1 MPDQSSEDTL
11 LLVDPDLD
19 FLDWSTKH
27 LSAKNL
33 RVLRCDNAANAVKV
47 IEKTPVSVV
56 VAAMELEPFDGME
69 LLGRIL
75 QQSPQTLVI
84 LTAGFPTTGQIIEA
98 TQRGAHDVLRKESLA
113 FELRPVVESALQ
125 TQDDRR
131 SAGQPDAEM
140 PKHDGRV
147 KMIGISRALQEV
159 FKLVGRVARS
169 DAPVLIAGESGTG
182 KELVAKAVH
191 EYSPRRQKEMITI
204 NCGAIPENLLESE
217 LFGHEKGSFT
227 GAIARRAG
235 RFEQADGGTLF
246 LDEIGDMPLSIQV
259 KLLRVLQDG
268 SFSRVGANE
277 TLTTDVRIV
286 AATHKNLTDEVAAG
300 RFREDLYYR
309 LNVVEIK
316 IPALRE
322 RMEDIPLLAEYFLQ
336 RITRKNGMARIR
348 ISAEAITTLQS
359 HHWPGNVREL
369 ENTIARAC
377 ALASSQILLPA
388 DIPLASAP
396 RKSAA
401 GLHGG
406 ARPVDQRRPFR
417 RGSPRMAERRNRR
430 PDSRTRG
437 RRSQGSLQHAQ
448 PADRGFTQ
456 TACPTRSDMLHIVEH
471 PLIADELTRLRDPAC
486 PSPEFRQRV
495 RRIAS
500 LMVPAG
506 HREFR
511 NHGRAVQHAAGN
523 HRGGEIDPW
532 CHPGADFA
540 RRIGISRWIS
550 RPDPPRVRR
559 PHRPGAE

>member
-1 MPDQSSEDTL
+1 MRRGFFTCQAPLPCFTPPVRAMPENLYEDTL

-19 FLDWSTKH
+19 FLDWATKH
-27 LSAKNL
+27 LFANNL
-33 RVLRCDNAANAVKV
+33 RVLRCDNAANAIKV
-47 IEKTPVSVV
+47 IEKTAISVV

-75 QQSPQTLVI
+75 DQSPQTLVV

-131 SAGQPDAEM
+131 SAGQQDAEM
-140 PKHDGRV
+140 PKPDGRV
-147 KMIGISRALQEV
+147 KMIGVSRSLQEV

-268 SFSRVGANE
+268 TFSRVGANE
-277 TLTTDVRIV
+277 TLSTDVRIV
-286 AATHKNLTDEVAAG
+286 AATHKNLTEEVAAG

-316 IPALRE
+316 IPALRD
-322 RMEDIPLLAEYFLQ
+322 RLEDIPLLAEYFLQ
-336 RITRKNGMARIR
+336 RLTRKNGMARIR
-348 ISAEAITTLQS
+348 ISAEAVAVLQA

-396 RKSAA
+396 RRSPALFSAA
-401 GLHGG
+401 IDQMIDTAPSG
-406 ARPVDQRRPFR
+406 VDLLDWLQ
-417 RGSPRMAERRNRR
+417 GEVA
-430 PDSRTRG
+430 G
-437 RRSQGSLQHAQ
+437 RVLE
-448 PADRGFTQ
+448 
-456 TACPTRSDMLHIVEH
+456 RSDGDFKKASATLKV
-471 PLIADELTRLRDPAC
+471 PVPELRKIL
-486 PSPEFRQRV
+486 
-495 RRIAS
+495 
-500 LMVPAG
+500 
-506 HREFR
+506 
-511 NHGRAVQHAAGN
+511 
-523 HRGGEIDPW
+523 
-532 CHPGADFA
+532 A
-540 RRIGISRWIS
+540 RK
-550 RPDPPRVRR
+550 
-559 PHRPGAE
+559 E

>member
-1 MPDQSSEDTL
+1 MPENSSKDTL

-19 FLDWSTKH
+19 FLDWATKH

-33 RVLRCDNAANAVKV
+33 RVLRCDNAANAIKV
-47 IEKTPVSVV
+47 IEKTSVSVV
-56 VAAMELEPFDGME
+56 VAAMDMEPFDGME
-69 LLGRIL
+69 LLGRIM

-125 TQDDRR
+125 TQEDRR
-131 SAGQPDAEM
+131 SADHPAAEL

-147 KMIGISRALQEV
+147 KMIGVSRALQEV

-286 AATHKNLTDEVAAG
+286 AATHKNLTEEVAAG

-322 RMEDIPLLAEYFLQ
+322 RLEDIPLLAEYFLQ
-336 RITRKNGMARIR
+336 RITKKNGMARIR
-348 ISAEAITTLQS
+348 ISAEATATLQA
-359 HHWPGNVREL
+359 HNWPGNVREL

-377 ALASSQILLPA
+377 ALASSSILLPA

-396 RKSAA
+396 RKSSAGFITALDQLINAA
-401 GLHGG
+401 PTDTDLLEWLNG
-406 ARPVDQRRPFR
+406 AIAKRIL
-417 RGSPRMAERRNRR
+417 ERADGDLKEASKTLNLPISDLRKLL
-430 PDSRTRG
+430 
-437 RRSQGSLQHAQ
+437 SQK
-448 PADRGFTQ
+448 D
-456 TACPTRSDMLHIVEH
+456 
-471 PLIADELTRLRDPAC
+471 
-486 PSPEFRQRV
+486 
-495 RRIAS
+495 
-500 LMVPAG
+500 
-506 HREFR
+506 
-511 NHGRAVQHAAGN
+511 
-523 HRGGEIDPW
+523 
-532 CHPGADFA
+532 
-540 RRIGISRWIS
+540 
-550 RPDPPRVRR
+550 
-559 PHRPGAE
+559 

>member
-1 MPDQSSEDTL
+1 MPNPSAEDTL

-19 FLDWSTKH
+19 FLEWATKH
-27 LSAKNL
+27 LAAKDL
-33 RVLRCDNAANAVKV
+33 RILRCDNAANAIKV
-47 IEKTPVSVV
+47 IEKTNVAVV
-56 VAAMELEPFDGME
+56 VAAMEMEPFDGME
-69 LLGRIL
+69 LLGRVI

-125 TQDDRR
+125 TQEDRR
-131 SAGQPDAEM
+131 TADRPIAEL

-147 KMIGISRALQEV
+147 KMIGVSRALQEV

-268 SFSRVGANE
+268 SFSRVGSNE
-277 TLTTDVRIV
+277 TITTDVRII
-286 AATHKNLTDEVAAG
+286 AATHKNLAEEVAAG
-300 RFREDLYYR
+300 RFGEDLYCR
-309 LNVVEIK
+309 LNVVEIR
-316 IPALRE
+316 IPPLRE
-322 RMEDIPLLAEYFLQ
+322 RLEDIPLLAEFFLQ

-348 ISAEAITTLQS
+348 LSAEAVNLLQV
-359 HHWPGNVREL
+359 HTWPGNVREL

-377 ALASSQILLPA
+377 ALASSNILLPK

-396 RKSAA
+396 AKSPAMISTA
-401 GLHGG
+401 I
-406 ARPVDQRRPFR
+406 DQ
-417 RGSPRMAERRNRR
+417 
-430 PDSRTRG
+430 
-437 RRSQGSLQHAQ
+437 
-448 PADRGFTQ
+448 
-456 TACPTRSDMLHIVEH
+456 
-471 PLIADELTRLRDPAC
+471 LINVA
-486 PSPEFRQRV
+486 
-495 RRIAS
+495 
-500 LMVPAG
+500 PAG
-506 HREFR
+506 VSLLEWVSREIA
-511 NHGRAVQHAAGN
+511 GRALDRSAGDMKEAATVLN
-523 HRGGEIDPW
+523 LTPAELKKLL
-532 CHPGADFA
+532 A
-540 RRIGISRWIS
+540 R
-550 RPDPPRVRR
+550 
-559 PHRPGAE
+559 

>member
-1 MPDQSSEDTL
+1 MPDSAAEDTL

-19 FLDWSTKH
+19 FLDWATKH
-27 LSAKNL
+27 LAAKNL
-33 RVLRCDNAANAVKV
+33 RILRCDNAANAIKV
-47 IEKTPVSVV
+47 IEKTSVVVV
-56 VAAMELEPFDGME
+56 VAAMEMEPFDGME
-69 LLGRIL
+69 FLGRVL

-84 LTAGFPTTGQIIEA
+84 LTTGFPTTGQIIEA

-131 SAGQPDAEM
+131 SADQPSAEL
-140 PKHDGRV
+140 PKHDSGRV
-147 KMIGISRALQEV
+147 KMIGVSRALQEV

-246 LDEIGDMPLSIQV
+246 LDEIGDMPLTIQV

-277 TLTTDVRIV
+277 TITTDVRII

-309 LNVVEIK
+309 LNVVEIR
-316 IPALRE
+316 IPPLRE
-322 RMEDIPLLAEYFLQ
+322 RLEDVPLLAEFFLQ
-336 RITRKNGMARIR
+336 RTTKKNGMARIR
-348 ISAEAITTLQS
+348 LSAEAINALQA

-377 ALASSQILLPA
+377 ALASSNILLPA

-396 RKSAA
+396 GKSPALLNSSLDQLINVAPGGEDLFAWINREVACRVLERADGDLKEASLSLNLSAA
-401 GLHGG
+401 EL
-406 ARPVDQRRPFR
+406 RKLL
-417 RGSPRMAERRNRR
+417 
-430 PDSRTRG
+430 SR
-437 RRSQGSLQHAQ
+437 
-448 PADRGFTQ
+448 
-456 TACPTRSDMLHIVEH
+456 
-471 PLIADELTRLRDPAC
+471 
-486 PSPEFRQRV
+486 
-495 RRIAS
+495 
-500 LMVPAG
+500 
-506 HREFR
+506 
-511 NHGRAVQHAAGN
+511 
-523 HRGGEIDPW
+523 
-532 CHPGADFA
+532 
-540 RRIGISRWIS
+540 
-550 RPDPPRVRR
+550 
-559 PHRPGAE
+559 

>member
-1 MPDQSSEDTL
+1 MSEEFPVDTL

-19 FLDWSTKH
+19 FLDWATKH
-27 LSAKNL
+27 LSARNL
-33 RVLRCDNAANAVKV
+33 QVLRCDNATNALKV
-47 IEKTPVSVV
+47 IEKTPISVV

-69 LLGRIL
+69 LLAHIA
-75 QQSPQTLVI
+75 QQSPQTLVV

-125 TQDDRR
+125 TLDDRR
-131 SAGQPDAEM
+131 SAGSLEPTE
-140 PKHDGRV
+140 PKHDSRV
-147 KMIGISRALQEV
+147 KMIGVSRALQEV
-159 FKLVGRVARS
+159 FKLVGRVART
-169 DAPVLIAGESGTG
+169 DAPVLIVGESGTG
-182 KELVAKAVH
+182 KELVAKALH

-246 LDEIGDMPLSIQV
+246 LDEIGDMPLFLQV

-277 TLTTDVRIV
+277 MLTTDVRIV
-286 AATHKNLTDEVAAG
+286 AATHKKLAEEVTAG

-316 IPALRE
+316 IPPLRD
-322 RMEDIPLLAEYFLQ
+322 RRDDIPLLAEYFLQ

-359 HHWPGNVREL
+359 HQWPGNVREL

-377 ALASSQILLPA
+377 ALATSQILLPA

-396 RKSAA
+396 VKSQAAFTAAMDLVINAAPSGEELLKWLNAAIVGRVLDRANGDLKVASNTLNLEISELRK
-401 GLHGG
+401 LL
-406 ARPVDQRRPFR
+406 
-417 RGSPRMAERRNRR
+417 
-430 PDSRTRG
+430 T
-437 RRSQGSLQHAQ
+437 
-448 PADRGFTQ
+448 PAD
-456 TACPTRSDMLHIVEH
+456 
-471 PLIADELTRLRDPAC
+471 
-486 PSPEFRQRV
+486 
-495 RRIAS
+495 
-500 LMVPAG
+500 
-506 HREFR
+506 
-511 NHGRAVQHAAGN
+511 
-523 HRGGEIDPW
+523 
-532 CHPGADFA
+532 
-540 RRIGISRWIS
+540 
-550 RPDPPRVRR
+550 
-559 PHRPGAE
+559 

>member
-1 MPDQSSEDTL
+1 MFSGPALIHWPRHAMSDVASEESL

-19 FLDWSTKH
+19 FLDWATKH
-27 LSAKNL
+27 LAAKNL
-33 RVLRCDNAANAVKV
+33 RILRCDNAANALKV
-47 IEKTPVSVV
+47 VEKTPIGVV
-56 VAAMELEPFDGME
+56 VAEMELEPFDGME
-69 LLGRIL
+69 LLGRVL
-75 QQSPQTLVI
+75 QHSPQTLVI

-113 FELRPVVESALQ
+113 FELRTVVESALQ
-125 TQDDRR
+125 TREDRR
-131 SAGQPDAEM
+131 AADPPAAEL

-147 KMIGISRALQEV
+147 KMIGVSRALQTV

-268 SFSRVGANE
+268 SFSRVGSNE
-277 TLTTDVRIV
+277 TITTDVRII
-286 AATHKNLTDEVAAG
+286 AATHKNLVEEVAAG

-309 LNVVEIK
+309 LNVVEIP
-316 IPALRE
+316 IPPLRE
-322 RMEDIPLLAEYFLQ
+322 RREDIPLLAEFFLQ

-348 ISAEAITTLQS
+348 LSAEAINALQS
-359 HHWPGNVREL
+359 HNWPGNVREL

-377 ALASSQILLPA
+377 ALASSNVLLPA

-396 RKSAA
+396 GKATADITAA
-401 GLHGG
+401 LDQLINLAPAGG
-406 ARPVDQRRPFR
+406 DLLAW
-417 RGSPRMAERRNRR
+417 
-430 PDSRTRG
+430 
-437 RRSQGSLQHAQ
+437 
-448 PADRGFTQ
+448 
-456 TACPTRSDMLHIVEH
+456 
-471 PLIADELTRLRDPAC
+471 LTREVAGRLVERADGDIKEAAVLLNLPAAELRK
-486 PSPEFRQRV
+486 
-495 RRIAS
+495 
-500 LMVPAG
+500 LLK
-506 HREFR
+506 
-511 NHGRAVQHAAGN
+511 N
-523 HRGGEIDPW
+523 
-532 CHPGADFA
+532 
-540 RRIGISRWIS
+540 
-550 RPDPPRVRR
+550 
-559 PHRPGAE
+559 

>member
-1 MPDQSSEDTL
+1 MPVVAHEDTL

-19 FLDWSTKH
+19 FLDWATKH
-27 LSAKNL
+27 LAAKDL
-33 RVLRCDNAANAVKV
+33 RVLRCENAANAVKV
-47 IEKTPVSVV
+47 IAKTPVSVV

-75 QQSPQTLVI
+75 QQSPQTLVV

-113 FELRPVVESALQ
+113 FELRPVVETALQ

-131 SAGQPDAEM
+131 SAGRPDEAM

-169 DAPVLIAGESGTG
+169 DAPILIAGESGTG

-191 EYSPRRQKEMITI
+191 EYSPRRQREMITI

-277 TLTTDVRIV
+277 TLKTDVRIV
-286 AATHKNLTDEVAAG
+286 AATHKNLTEEVAAG

-322 RMEDIPLLAEYFLQ
+322 RLEDIPLLAEYFLQ
-336 RITRKNGMARIR
+336 RITKKNGMARIR
-348 ISAEAITTLQS
+348 ISAEAVATLQS
-359 HHWPGNVREL
+359 HDWPGNVREL

-377 ALASSQILLPA
+377 ALASSHILLPA
-388 DIPLASAP
+388 DIPMASAP
-396 RKSAA
+396 RKSPAGFTAA
-401 GLHGG
+401 MDQLIDAAPGG
-406 ARPVDQRRPFR
+406 IDLLGWLGGEVAGRVLERSDGDLKEASRTLNLP
-417 RGSPRMAERRNRR
+417 MAE
-430 PDSRTRG
+430 
-437 RRSQGSLQHAQ
+437 
-448 PADRGFTQ
+448 
-456 TACPTRSDMLHIVEH
+456 
-471 PLIADELTRLRDPAC
+471 LRK
-486 PSPEFRQRV
+486 
-495 RRIAS
+495 
-500 LMVPAG
+500 LL
-506 HREFR
+506 
-511 NHGRAVQHAAGN
+511 
-523 HRGGEIDPW
+523 
-532 CHPGADFA
+532 A
-540 RRIGISRWIS
+540 RK
-550 RPDPPRVRR
+550 
-559 PHRPGAE
+559 E

>member
-1 MPDQSSEDTL
+1 MQTNPTEDTL

-19 FLDWSTKH
+19 FLDWATKH

-33 RVLRCDNAANAVKV
+33 RVLRCDNAANAIKV
-47 IEKTPVSVV
+47 IEKTQVSVV
-56 VAAMELEPFDGME
+56 VAAMDLEPFDGPE
-69 LLGRIL
+69 LLGRIM

-84 LTAGFPTTGQIIEA
+84 LTAGFPTTGQIIEV

-113 FELRPVVESALQ
+113 FELRPVIESALQ

-131 SAGQPDAEM
+131 AAHHPDAEM

-277 TLTTDVRIV
+277 TMTTDVRIV
-286 AATHKNLTDEVAAG
+286 AATHKNLSDEVAAG

-322 RMEDIPLLAEYFLQ
+322 RLEDIPLLAEFFLQ

-348 ISAEAITTLQS
+348 ISAEAVSTLQA

-396 RKSAA
+396 RKAPDGFNASLDKLINTAPTDVN
-401 GLHGG
+401 LLDWLGG
-406 ARPVDQRRPFR
+406 EVAKRIL
-417 RGSPRMAERRNRR
+417 E
-430 PDSRTRG
+430 
-437 RRSQGSLQHAQ
+437 
-448 PADRGFTQ
+448 
-456 TACPTRSDMLHIVEH
+456 RSDGDLKEASIAMNL
-471 PLIADELTRLRDPAC
+471 PLAELRKLLA
-486 PSPEFRQRV
+486 QKK
-495 RRIAS
+495 
-500 LMVPAG
+500 
-506 HREFR
+506 
-511 NHGRAVQHAAGN
+511 
-523 HRGGEIDPW
+523 
-532 CHPGADFA
+532 
-540 RRIGISRWIS
+540 
-550 RPDPPRVRR
+550 
-559 PHRPGAE
+559 

>member
-1 MPDQSSEDTL
+1 MSDSSQEDTL

-19 FLDWSTKH
+19 FLDWATKH
-27 LSAKNL
+27 LFANNL
-33 RVLRCDNAANAVKV
+33 RILRCDNASNALKV
-47 IEKTPVSVV
+47 IEKTEVSVI

-69 LLGRIL
+69 LLGRIM
-75 QQSPQTLVI
+75 QQSPKTLVI

-113 FELRPVVESALQ
+113 FELRPIVESALQ
-125 TQDDRR
+125 IQDDRR

-268 SFSRVGANE
+268 SFSRVGSNE

-286 AATHKNLTDEVAAG
+286 AATHKNLVEEVAGG

-377 ALASSQILLPA
+377 ALATSQILLPA
-388 DIPLASAP
+388 DIPLASSP
-396 RKSAA
+396 RKSPAGFAA
-401 GLHGG
+401 
-406 ARPVDQRRPFR
+406 AIDQVINDAPS
-417 RGSPRMAERRNRR
+417 GS
-430 PDSRTRG
+430 D
-437 RRSQGSLQHAQ
+437 
-448 PADRGFTQ
+448 
-456 TACPTRSDMLHIVEH
+456 
-471 PLIADELTRLRDPAC
+471 LIAWLSSEIAGRVLERAGGDLKEASIALNIPLAELRKLLAQK
-486 PSPEFRQRV
+486 S
-495 RRIAS
+495 
-500 LMVPAG
+500 
-506 HREFR
+506 
-511 NHGRAVQHAAGN
+511 
-523 HRGGEIDPW
+523 
-532 CHPGADFA
+532 
-540 RRIGISRWIS
+540 
-550 RPDPPRVRR
+550 
-559 PHRPGAE
+559 